1 MEYLSDRD
9 VATLQWGIRRVREII
24 ATDPMAHLVQCE
36 VSPGDAREIDSESI
50 KTWVRT

>member
-24 ATDPMAHLVQCE
+24 ADGYSDNNAHELL
-36 VSPGDAREIDSESI
+36 
-50 KTWVRT
+50 W